1 MDLFIRYFK
10 NVTHQV
16 SSRYLSSSFMAH
28 STTEDIIENLE
39 ASSETKMSSLLR
51 KFQWVHPN
59 VNWSILQKLTSNRH
73 DLFNTT
79 MLFLGSFGL
88 HVINGA
94 LKTGHVTVK
103 WKAQLLLRLF

>member
-1 MDLFIRYFK
+1 MSPIKSHHVICHHLLWLIPQLRTSWK
-10 NVTHQV
+10 TWKLQ
-16 SSRYLSSSFMAH
+16 AKQKCP
-28 STTEDIIENLE
+28 
-39 ASSETKMSSLLR
+39 ASC